1 MVTVHV
7 VPERVQQP
15 DLDEAPS
22 DPRRRIDDLRAE
34 VAAAPFIGAGAT
46 LEKGLEYFEGIVDYS
61 LRLAMSD
68 DPHRPHL
75 IRTSGVR
82 RRDDPTSA
90 SAVFRRNGL
99 DNPDNDY
106 LICSI
111 DPAYDYV
118 VEGERGTTCEVNFQL
133 LDGNYSD
140 RTDAFAANLG
150 ILASRDVPTE
160 ANGRFTMTLSSDAS
174 RATTGLVLPPTTR
187 ALIVRQSHVDWG
199 IERPG
204 AVRIRRVGDPDPD
217 QVQIDDAYWDRVD
230 TYLHNTIRVWLQF
243 GPGVEATLAAANG
256 PKNRPYNEGAPPR
269 RTPGG
274 FPDQFSMSGRFKVAD
289 GQALVVTMVPSGAA
303 YHGIQLGDYWFTSLH
318 YVHRQSS
325 LNGSQY
331 VRDDDGSVSI
341 VISRS
346 DPGVANWLDTC
357 DLDEGFFFVRWQ
369 GLADGVEPP
378 QPTVTLVDLVD
389 LDSGI
394 AGGPVDPVERSV
406 RVSRRV
412 ASFGERE
419 RVTRE
424 VDFV

>member
-1 MVTVHV
+1 VSV
-7 VPERVQQP
+7 VPERVEQP
-15 DLDEAPS
+15 DLEAAPS
-22 DPRRRIDDLRAE
+22 ELRRRIGNLRAE

-46 LEKGLEYFEGIVDYS
+46 LDKGLEYLEGIVDYS

-68 DPHRPHL
+68 DPRRPHL

-82 RRDDPTSA
+82 RRDDPMSPSA
-90 SAVFRRNGL
+90 LFRRNGL

-111 DPAYDYV
+111 DPAHDYV
-118 VEGERGTTCEVNFQL
+118 VEGERGTTCEINFQL

-160 ANGRFTMTLSSDAS
+160 ANGRFEMILSHDVS
-174 RATTGLVLPPTTR
+174 RATRGLVLPPSTR
-187 ALIVRQSHVDWG
+187 AVIIRQSHVDWG
-199 IERPG
+199 VERPG
-204 AVRIRRVGDPDPD
+204 AVRIRRVGDSDPD
-217 QVQIDDAYWDRVD
+217 QVQIDDAYWGRVD

-256 PKNRPYNEGAPPR
+256 PKNRPYNDGAPPR

-289 GQALVVTMVPSGAA
+289 GRALVVTMDPSGAA

-318 YVHRQSS
+318 YAHRQSS

-331 VRDDDGSVSI
+331 VRNDDGSVSV
-341 VISRS
+341 VISRT

-357 DLDEGFFFVRWQ
+357 ALEEGYFFVRWQ
-369 GLADGVEPP
+369 GLHDGVEPP
-378 QPTVTLVDLVD
+378 QPTVTPIRLAD
-389 LDSGI
+389 LDRRT
-394 AGGPVDPVERSV
+394 AGGPIDPAERSV

-419 RVTRE
+419 RVTRD

>member
-1 MVTVHV
+1 VSV
-7 VPERVQQP
+7 VPERAEQP

-22 DPRRRIDDLRAE
+22 ALRRRVDDLRAE
-34 VAAAPFIGAGAT
+34 VVAAPFIGAGAT
-46 LEKGLEYFEGIVDYS
+46 LDKGLEYLDGIVDYS
-61 LRLAMSD
+61 LRLAVSD
-68 DPHRPHL
+68 DPRRPHL

-82 RRDDPTSA
+82 RRDDPTSP

-111 DPAYDYV
+111 DPTHDYV
-118 VEGERGTTCEVNFQL
+118 VEGERGTTCEINFQV

-150 ILASRDVPTE
+150 ILASRDVPTQ
-160 ANGRFTMTLSSDAS
+160 ANGRFEMTLSSDAS
-174 RATTGLVLPPTTR
+174 RATTGLVLPPASR

-199 IERPG
+199 VERPG
-204 AVRIRRVGDPDPD
+204 AVRIRRVGDSDPD
-217 QVQIDDAYWDRVD
+217 QVQIDDAYWGRVD

-243 GPGVEATLAAANG
+243 GPGVEAALAAANG
-256 PKNRPYNEGAPPR
+256 PKNRPYNEGALPR

-289 GQALVVTMVPSGAA
+289 GQALMVSMDPSGAT
-303 YHGIQLGDYWFTSLH
+303 YHGIQLGDYWFTSLY

-331 VRDDDGSVSI
+331 VRNDDGSVSV
-341 VISRS
+341 VISRT

-357 DLDEGFFFVRWQ
+357 GLEEGYFFVRWQ
-369 GLADGVEPP
+369 GLPDGVEPSE
-378 QPTVTLVDLVD
+378 PTVTLVDLVD
-389 LDSGI
+389 LDAASV
-394 AGGPVDPVERSV
+394 GGTTDAPERAA
-406 RVSRRV
+406 RLERRA
-412 ASFGERE
+412 ASFGVRE
-419 RVTRE
+419 LATCD